1 MMMAERRDDIDDH
14 TEHAPTSRVN
24 TAPND
29 VYMDTIGRL
38 QDADWAPLR
47 RVHVGSKSVAIHG
60 R

>member
-38 QDADWAPLR
+38 QDAD
-47 RVHVGSKSVAIHG
+47 
-60 R
+60 